1 MPVIQSERL
10 DLRLLTSDDAPFV
23 LGLVNEPS
31 WIQFIG
37 DRGVR
42 TVEQARAYLEKG
54 PIAMQ
59 ARFGFSF
66 YLVELRSERVPI
78 GICGLVKR
86 DFLADADLG
95 YALLPGFWGQGY
107 AREAAAA
114 VMQYAAQALGLR
126 RLVAITSGDNERSI
140 RLLAKLGFCS
150 EGSVAYPDTGELVQL
165 FGRELAWCG
174 AEE

>member
-42 TVEQARAYLEKG
+42 TLDQARAYLEAG

-66 YLVELRSERVPI
+66 YLVEIRSGHEPI

-86 DFLADADLG
+86 DFLDDVDLG
-95 YALLPGFWGQGY
+95 YALLPAFWGQGY
-107 AREAAAA
+107 AQEAAAA
-114 VMQYAAQALGLR
+114 VVRHAAASLGLS

-140 RLLAKLGFCS
+140 KLLVKLGFRS
-150 EGSVAYPDTGELVQL
+150 EGTVAYPGTGEQVGL
-165 FGRELAWCG
+165 FGLPLRSS
-174 AEE
+174 AEKE